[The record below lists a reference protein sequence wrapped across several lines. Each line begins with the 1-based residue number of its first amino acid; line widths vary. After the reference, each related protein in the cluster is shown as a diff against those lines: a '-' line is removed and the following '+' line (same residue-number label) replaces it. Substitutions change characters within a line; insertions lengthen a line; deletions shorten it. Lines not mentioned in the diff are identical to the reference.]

1 MDFSKTGALGRELD
15 KPGSVGV
22 IRRGK
27 KVANSPQEIKKMAL
41 HGGESCRSEQILKFY
56 RKGMDK

>member
-1 MDFSKTGALGRELD
+1 MAFLKHNRPDSIGL
-15 KPGSVGV
+15 
-22 IRRGK
+22 IRQGK
-27 KVANSPQEIKKMAL
+27 KVENSPQEIKKMAL